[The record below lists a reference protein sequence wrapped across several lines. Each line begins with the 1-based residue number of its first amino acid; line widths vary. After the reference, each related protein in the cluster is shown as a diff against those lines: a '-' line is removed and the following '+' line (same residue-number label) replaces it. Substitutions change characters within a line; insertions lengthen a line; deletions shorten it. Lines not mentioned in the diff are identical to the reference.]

1 MDSIK
6 KLSTIEAKPA
16 YSRTINQNIL
26 IHDDHEDDLIQQI
39 IEEYDIKDNNESN
52 WQINAKENMATLYS
66 NNNSK

>member
-6 KLSTIEAKPA
+6 KLSTIEAKPT

-52 WQINAKENMATLYS
+52 
-66 NNNSK
+66 